1 MKIVNRFKLDIEKS
15 NFNPLRDLR
24 KSLYF
29 VSYECLGGN
38 LVKSK
43 ERELRDIEDRKRH
56 EYIFYQN
63 RSLGR
68 MSFSG
73 PFLSST

>member
-1 MKIVNRFKLDIEKS
+1 MRIVNRFKLDIEKS

-38 LVKSK
+38 LVKSR
-43 ERELRDIEDRKRH
+43 ERTKRH
-56 EYIFYQN
+56 RRQEKARIHFYQN
-63 RSLGR
+63 RSFSP

-73 PFLSST
+73 PLF